1 LHGFALAARGS
12 GNAFVA
18 YGWEKYVYPNY
29 NYTVQ
34 VARSANHGASF
45 LYGTADQYST
55 ADPNDGMLVLR
66 EPDIEIGPLGTA
78 HLVYAMGYNPG
89 SAVLYKYSFP
99 PYSTWSAES
108 VQLDDSAPQAS
119 LGLPRL
125 AVGAWDRQ
133 ASCTRL
139 GQSF

>member
-1 LHGFALAARGS
+1 VGEVRLSQLQLQ
-12 GNAFVA
+12 
-18 YGWEKYVYPNY
+18 
-29 NYTVQ
+29 VQ

-125 AVGAWDRQ
+125 AVGACGQTSVLHATWAEFLNQ
-133 ASCTRL
+133 ASYLCR
-139 GQSF
+139 GGRSGRSGR